1 MKVIM
6 FDIGYQHSEMIP

>member
-1 MKVIM
+1 M